1 MRFYRQSLLG
11 LFLAALTLG
20 LLTLGALQIADAV
33 RQRGQDQGGP
43 PAAEERVASVRVM
56 TLTAGE
62 VAPMITAYGEIRAR
76 RSLEIRS
83 PRAGRVVWAAP
94 ELATGGR
101 VTEGAPL
108 LRLDQAEARAALDLA
123 LADLGSR
130 TADREQA
137 LATLALARDELA
149 AAEGQLALRVAATAR
164 QTDLRS
170 RDAGSATAV
179 EDAKLAESSARQ
191 SVLSARQSLLT
202 AEAQSAEGE
211 AAIQRQK
218 ITVAEARRALAD
230 TEIRAE
236 FGGVLDGVSVVPGGL
251 VGVNDQ
257 IGTLID
263 PDDLDVWIR
272 LSTGQ
277 FAELLGNAGTLR
289 PVPVRA
295 DLASGGTTLS
305 ASGTLSRAGAA
316 LGDGESGRLVI
327 ATLDAAPGF
336 RPGDFV
342 AVTLTEPP
350 LTRVSILPVAAI
362 GTDGKV
368 LALAAD
374 DRLEAV
380 PVTILRRQG
389 DDVIVDATLLD
400 GRDIVTA
407 RTAQT
412 GVGIKVRPI
421 RSDGRANELAL
432 DDSERARLIAL
443 VEADA
448 SLSQADRDAMMAR
461 LTAASVPAALVAQIN
476 ARAGG

>member
-20 LLTLGALQIADAV
+20 LLTLAGLQILGAV
-33 RQRGQDQGGP
+33 RERGAAQGGP

-56 TLTAGE
+56 TVTAGD
-62 VAPMITAYGEIRAR
+62 VVPVISAYGEIRAR

-83 PRAGRVVWAAP
+83 PRAGRVVWTAQ
-94 ELATGGR
+94 ELSTGGR
-101 VTEGAPL
+101 VSAGTPL
-108 LRLDQAEARAALDLA
+108 LRLDQSEARAALDLA

-130 TADREQA
+130 KADRDNA
-137 LATLALARDELA
+137 LGTLALARDELA
-149 AAEGQLALRVAATAR
+149 AAEQQLALRVAATTR

-179 EDAKLAESSARQ
+179 EDAQLAESSARQ
-191 SVLSARQSLLT
+191 SLLAARQSLLS
-202 AEAQSAEGE
+202 AEAAAAEAG
-211 AAIQRQK
+211 AAILRQD
-218 ITVAEARRALAD
+218 IAVAEARRALAD
-230 TEIRAE
+230 TEITAD
-236 FGGVLDGVSVVPGGL
+236 FGGILDGVTIVEGGL
-251 VGVNDQ
+251 ISANDL
-257 IGTLID
+257 IATLID
-263 PDDLDVWIR
+263 PGALDVWIR

-277 FAELLGNAGTLR
+277 FAELLGDSGTLR

-295 DLASGGTTLS
+295 DLDSGGTVLS
-305 ASGTLSRAGAA
+305 ANGTLARAGAA
-316 LGDGESGRLVI
+316 LGEGESGRLVI

-342 AVTLTEPP
+342 SVTLTEPP
-350 LTRVSILPVAAI
+350 LAGGAVLPVAAI
-362 GTDGKV
+362 GTDGAV
-368 LALAAD
+368 LALTAD

-389 DDVIVDATLLD
+389 NDVIVDAAPLD

-412 GVGIKVRPI
+412 GEGIKVRPI
-421 RSDGRANELAL
+421 RPDDRAEGVTL
-432 DDSERARLIAL
+432 DDGERARLIAL
-443 VEADA
+443 LKADA
-448 SLSQADRDAMMAR
+448 SLSPADRDAMMAQ
-461 LTAASVPAALVAQIN
+461 LTAPTVPAALVAKIN